1 MLTARDTLDDKLK
14 GFNSGTD
21 DYLVKPFDFNELVVR
36 VKALIKRS
44 LGEVSSSRLQ
54 IHDLVLDPAR
64 QQLDPSWSRPLNC
77 LRFSLNCLNC

>member
-1 MLTARDTLDDKLK
+1 MVRVMNYVSGYEMKKGMDLPVLMLTARDTLNDKLK

-44 LGEVSSSRLQ
+44 LGEVSSS
-54 IHDLVLDPAR
+54 
-64 QQLDPSWSRPLNC
+64 SSSN
-77 LRFSLNCLNC
+77 S